1 VNVLVTGGAG
11 FIGSHMVDALIE
23 RGHHV
28 TVVDDLSTGVAANVD
43 ARAILEQVDVRDARA
58 LSDVA
63 RDVRPDVVIAMA
75 ASVDVCGSVDDPALD
90 ASTNVLGSLNTFLAG
105 ARNGARLM
113 IYSSTGGA
121 LYGESPHPATEE
133 TPVQP
138 LSPYGIA
145 KHAAELYLSWVC
157 ARYGMTGTVLRY
169 ANVYGPRQNGSG
181 SGGVVAAFAQRLLS
195 GVQPIIYGDGLQTRD
210 FVYVGDVVRANLL
223 ALEGPPGTY
232 NIGTGT
238 STSILDL
245 GRLCCVACGRDAVV
259 EMRPGRSGEVHDS
272 VLDSARA
279 ARKLGW
285 QPRTTL
291 TDGLR
296 STLDWYGAMAR
307 GADRA

>member
-1 VNVLVTGGAG
+1 MNVLVTGGAG
-11 FIGSHMVDALIE
+11 FIGSHMVDALVE
-23 RGHHV
+23 QGHRV
-28 TVVDDLSTGVAANVD
+28 TVVDDLSTGLAANVD
-43 ARAILEQVDVRDARA
+43 ARAIIERVDVRDAGAIGAAAVRA
-58 LSDVA
+58 
-63 RDVRPDVVIAMA
+63 RPDVVIAMA

-90 ASTNVLGSLNTFLAG
+90 ASTNVIGSLNTFLAG

-121 LYGESPHPATEE
+121 LYGESPDPATEE
-133 TPVQP
+133 TPVHP

-157 ARYGMTGTVLRY
+157 ARYGVAGTVLRY

-181 SGGVVAAFAQRLLS
+181 GGGVVAAFADRLLG
-195 GVQPIIYGDGLQTRD
+195 GVQPIVYGDGLQTRD
-210 FVYVGDVVRANLL
+210 FVYVDDVVRANLL

-238 STSILDL
+238 STSILEL
-245 GRLCCVACGRDAVV
+245 GRLCCIACGRDAGV

-272 VLDSARA
+272 VLDSTRA
-279 ARKLGW
+279 ARELGW
-285 QPRTTL
+285 QPRTRL

-296 STLDWYGAMAR
+296 STLDWYAAMAR
-307 GADRA
+307 GADHA